1 MSEQTGPS
9 PVRVLLADDDEV
21 FLGLLAA
28 LLDHTDAFEV
38 VGRARNGAEAV
49 GLAAALQ
56 PEVVLMDVDLPLLDG
71 IEAAGLIRQ
80 GEPTTRIVLVSGS
93 QFAEIAD
100 EAMGALEAGAMA
112 YVPKT
117 RVADDLLDTLSTLG
131 RFGSAHPESAV
142 A

>member
-21 FLGLLAA
+21 FLSLLAA

-49 GLAAALQ
+49 GLAAALKPQ
-56 PEVVLMDVDLPLLDG
+56 VVLMDVDLPLLNG
-71 IEAAGLIRQ
+71 IEAARLIRE
-80 GEPTTRIVLVSGS
+80 GEPTTCIVLVSGS

-100 EAMGALEAGAMA
+100 EAMGALEAGALA
-112 YVPKT
+112 YLPKT
-117 RVADDLLDTLSTLG
+117 RVANDLLDTLSTLG
-131 RFGSAHPESAV
+131 RFRSANPEPA
-142 A
+142 AA

>member
-21 FLGLLAA
+21 FLSLLAA

-49 GLAAALQ
+49 GLAAALKPQ
-56 PEVVLMDVDLPLLDG
+56 VVLMDVDLPLLNG
-71 IEAAGLIRQ
+71 IEAARLIRE
-80 GEPTTRIVLVSGS
+80 GEPTTCIVLVSGS

-100 EAMGALEAGAMA
+100 EAMGALEAGALA
-112 YVPKT
+112 YLPKT

-131 RFGSAHPESAV
+131 RFRSANPEPA
-142 A
+142 AA

>member
-1 MSEQTGPS
+1 MPEQTDPS

-21 FLGLLAA
+21 FLALLAA

-49 GLAAALQ
+49 GLAAALK
-56 PEVVLMDVDLPLLDG
+56 PEVVLMDVDLPLLSG
-71 IEAAGLIRQ
+71 IEAARLIRES
-80 GEPTTRIVLVSGS
+80 EPATRIVLVSGS

-100 EAMGALEAGAMA
+100 EAIGALEAGALA

-117 RVADDLLDTLSTLG
+117 RVADDLLDTLSVLG
-131 RFGSAHPESAV
+131 RFGSAQSHSA
-142 A
+142 AA